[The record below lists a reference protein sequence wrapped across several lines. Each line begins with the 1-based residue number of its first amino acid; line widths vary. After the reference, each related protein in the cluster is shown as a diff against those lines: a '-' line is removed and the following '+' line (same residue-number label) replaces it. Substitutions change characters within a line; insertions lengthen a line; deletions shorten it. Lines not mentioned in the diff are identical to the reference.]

1 MRSRPPALW
10 EVNDTLLHVGWMIP
24 VSLVVHGALAVV
36 VIVFGALG
44 ASKPLPPPNY
54 EVMLIAAP
62 IKKGTPG
69 GGAAKTVEPPP
80 SVKDAAAPPT
90 PPPATAPTVVAK
102 AAPDEMTVPTKKDVP
117 AETSATA
124 RADALERL
132 KREAALKRVASAAK
146 AQGETNAAAT
156 APPSV
161 GGPPAT
167 TTGGSGEGAG
177 DGGSE
182 YGVDW
187 STTPGAATYQ
197 QQLQAIV
204 NENWLPPT
212 WIDVKDPKLCIITVL
227 IGFDGKITSMEFEQ
241 RSGNAAFDASAMAA
255 LRKSDPLPPAP
266 IDLKSSLAKH
276 GIDLRFDSRTKLA
289 VGAPP
294 Q

>member
-44 ASKPLPPPNY
+44 STPPLAPPSY
-54 EVMLIAAP
+54 EVMLIAP

-69 GGAAKTVEPPP
+69 GGAAKTVNAVPAATPEPGPTAPP
-80 SVKDAAAPPT
+80 AAAP
-90 PPPATAPTVVAK
+90 TAVAK
-102 AAPDEMTVPTKKDVP
+102 AAPDEMTVPTKKEI
-117 AETSATA
+117 ETSATA

-146 AQGETNAAAT
+146 TAGEKTAAAT
-156 APPSV
+156 PAQST
-161 GGPPAT
+161 GGVPAI

-182 YGVDW
+182 YGVEW
-187 STTPGAATYQ
+187 GGIPGSATYE

-204 NENWLPPT
+204 NQNWLPPT
-212 WIDVKDPKLCIITVL
+212 WIDAKDPKQCVIRVV
-227 IGFDGKITSMEFEQ
+227 IGFDGKITSMDYEQ
-241 RSGNAAFDASAMAA
+241 RSGDASFDASAMAA
-255 LRKSDPLPPAP
+255 LRKSDPLPPPP
-266 IDLKSSLAKH
+266 IDAKSYLAKR
-276 GIDLRFDSRTKLA
+276 GLPLRFDSRTKIA
-289 VGAPP
+289 ASAP